1 VIIFDYPQMQFIE
14 SKLKSDLSLNQE
26 QNNIYQRLKIEL
38 IIGFMILVIG
48 FSILFWSFFG
58 KITRVSF

>member
-1 VIIFDYPQMQFIE
+1 MIIFDYPQMQFIE